1 VSVKTFRLFVRRL
14 VILATATTLGTAAV
28 IALSAT
34 PAHAHDMVITKSY
47 ECDKRTG
54 NWVVTWTV
62 KNSQNNKFATL
73 TAVSHLPADTPLTVI
88 VVGAVLPKPQG
99 SISGVQTVPGSAT
112 SAKLAVTAEWEK
124 IAADGYKKVVRS
136 AEKRIYFE
144 GKCEQDKPEF
154 EATPTS
160 DCDSISVTVTNTG
173 KIDITGTVSSGNDSR
188 PLSLAPN
195 ATSEPFEFPGGDGV
209 TVTVAVQGADS
220 KTFTWQKPEDCP
232 TPTTPP
238 PTTTTPDLP
247 VTGASLST
255 LIGVGGA
262 LVLVGV
268 ALLMVLRYRRRLGES

>member
-1 VSVKTFRLFVRRL
+1 MKTFRLFIRRL
-14 VILATATTLGTAAV
+14 AILATATTLCTAAV

-34 PAHAHDMVITKSY
+34 PAHAHAVTITATHK
-47 ECDKRTG
+47 CDTSTG
-54 NWVVTWTV
+54 NWIVTWTLTNDQRR
-62 KNSQNNKFATL
+62 KTATL
-73 TAVSHLPADTPLTVI
+73 TAVSKQPAGTPLTVI
-88 VVGAVLPKPQG
+88 AVGAVLSKPFG
-99 SISGVQTVPGSAT
+99 SIEGTQIVPGSAT
-112 SAKLAVTAEWEK
+112 VARLTVTADWER
-124 IAADGYKKVVRS
+124 IAADNYQTVIRTAYGR
-136 AEKRIYFE
+136 EDLDD
-144 GKCEQDKPEF
+144 GPCEQDKPQF
-154 EATPTS
+154 EATPSS
-160 DCDSISVTVTNTG
+160 DCDSISVTVKNTG

-188 PLSLAPN
+188 PLALAPN

-268 ALLMVLRYRRRLGES
+268 ALLFVLRRRRLGES